1 MQTGFDSLRA
11 DNQND
16 TIMEEYNLRRMN
28 YALGKLSNTSSY
40 NAVGKVQELREKH
53 AILYELDG
61 DRFYDVVRKSLYLN
75 VREGTCKLLDRSRI
89 PE

>member
-16 TIMEEYNLRRMN
+16 KIMEECNLRKMN
-28 YALGKLSNTSSY
+28 YALGKLRISASHK
-40 NAVGKVQELREKH
+40 AVGKVHELREKH